1 MNAAHP
7 SSLDHALTKADGM
20 ALEEKLIGQTTQ
32 LACELR
38 QEMADL
44 GAELRQEMADLRV
57 ELRQEMADL
66 GAELRQEMADL
77 RVELRQEMVLLRSE
91 LRHEILQL
99 EARMTR
105 FMTEQLWKIM
115 GFQAAM
121 MGLMFAGLR
130 TVLP

>member
-20 ALEEKLIGQTTQ
+20 ALEEKLNSQITQ
-32 LACELR
+32 L
-38 QEMADL
+38 
-44 GAELRQEMADLRV
+44 GS
-57 ELRQEMADL
+57 
-66 GAELRQEMADL
+66 G
-77 RVELRQEMVLLRSE
+77 LRQEMVLLRSE

>member
-7 SSLDHALTKADGM
+7 FSLDHALTKADGM
-20 ALEEKLIGQTTQ
+20 ALEEKLNGQTTQ
-32 LACELR
+32 LAC
-38 QEMADL
+38 
-44 GAELRQEMADLRV
+44 
-57 ELRQEMADL
+57 
-66 GAELRQEMADL
+66 ELRQEMADL
-77 RVELRQEMVLLRSE
+77 RVELRQEMVLLRAE

>member
-20 ALEEKLIGQTTQ
+20 ALEEKLNSQINQ
-32 LACELR
+32 L
-38 QEMADL
+38 
-44 GAELRQEMADLRV
+44 GS
-57 ELRQEMADL
+57 
-66 GAELRQEMADL
+66 G
-77 RVELRQEMVLLRSE
+77 LRQEMVLLRAE

>member
-20 ALEEKLIGQTTQ
+20 ALEEKLNGQTTQ

-44 GAELRQEMADLRV
+44 GAK
-57 ELRQEMADL
+57 
-66 GAELRQEMADL
+66 LRQEMADL

-105 FMTEQLWKIM
+105 SMAEQLWKIM

-121 MGLMFAGLR
+121 MGLMFAGLH